1 MGRGV
6 HCHGRGSA
14 DLRWRD
20 APPIF
25 FGLAKENGPCTVQ
38 KKNAF
43 RPNLPVR
50 ASLGM
55 RTADSQLSA
64 DLPSSIQVRCNA
76 PVHPRLCRKLRRN
89 ISFQGACQCV
99 QLLFPLP
106 LRGGSF
112 QRGGRSPLFVSFEG
126 EVQEGETEIPLLAC
140 LLDRARPAKVSRA
153 AARRPSGGF
162 SPRGENGGCI
172 AHLHRGVTSAPRC
185 GQRDNPKTPE
195 NNLPASVIPGS
206 PDNAFLLRNTDKPG
220 RKFPAFLPSPSA
232 IFYILF
238 VILSN
243 EPQIF
248 PFFSP

>member
-6 HCHGRGSA
+6 HGHGRGSA

-25 FGLAKENGPCTVQ
+25 FGLAKENGPCTAQ

-43 RPNLPVR
+43 RPNLPIR

-106 LRGGSF
+106 LRGDGF
-112 QRGGRSPLFVSFEG
+112 QRKGPQPLPSGRLGKGSRGKPSRKGFPLASLWGRPVSLGERNGSHMPTSIEVSPILRG
-126 EVQEGETEIPLLAC
+126 C
-140 LLDRARPAKVSRA
+140 LLSFLKIP
-153 AARRPSGGF
+153 ARRSLCPAHLAPGLDAMSVV
-162 SPRGENGGCI
+162 NGGI
-172 AHLHRGVTSAPRC
+172 PPPALDVMP
-185 GQRDNPKTPE
+185 PKMLARTAGFFHF
-195 NNLPASVIPGS
+195 LS
-206 PDNAFLLRNTDKPG
+206 PPNA
-220 RKFPAFLPSPSA
+220 
-232 IFYILF
+232 IIH
-238 VILSN
+238 
-243 EPQIF
+243 
-248 PFFSP
+248 

>member
-1 MGRGV
+1 MEAGN
-6 HCHGRGSA
+6 
-14 DLRWRD
+14 
-20 APPIF
+20 APPSF

-140 LLDRARPAKVSRA
+140 LLDRARPVFSTGRKWGAHMPSHHHGCHFHAQIWTLFTLHCAPA
-153 AARRPSGGF
+153 ATAAP
-162 SPRGENGGCI
+162 NT
-172 AHLHRGVTSAPRC
+172 ASAVGHWPPWPE
-185 GQRDNPKTPE
+185 QRHHPP
-195 NNLPASVIPGS
+195 PGS
-206 PDNAFLLRNTDKPG
+206 KAPWPG
-220 RKFPAFLPSPSA
+220 SGPYTAPPAP
-232 IFYILF
+232 
-238 VILSN
+238 
-243 EPQIF
+243 
-248 PFFSP
+248 

>member
-140 LLDRARPAKVSRA
+140 LLDRARPV
-153 AARRPSGGF
+153 F
-162 SPRGENGGCI
+162 S
-172 AHLHRGVTSAPRC
+172 T
-185 GQRDNPKTPE
+185 
-195 NNLPASVIPGS
+195 
-206 PDNAFLLRNTDKPG
+206 G
-220 RKFPAFLPSPSA
+220 RKWGVHYLLLSQQNLSVFQINREYLDFRFL
-232 IFYILF
+232 YCD
-238 VILSN
+238 
-243 EPQIF
+243 
-248 PFFSP
+248 